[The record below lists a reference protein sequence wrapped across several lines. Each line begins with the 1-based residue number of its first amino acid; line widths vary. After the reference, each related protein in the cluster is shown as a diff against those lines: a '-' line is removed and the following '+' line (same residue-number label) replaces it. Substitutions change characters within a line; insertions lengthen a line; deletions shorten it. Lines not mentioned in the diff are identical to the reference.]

1 MIRKKQPHALA
12 QRLGAFFAAPTVA
25 DVVAPVAT
33 PRPRLPQFEKRRLA
47 RQLLATLSQAVLAET
62 GHSEGRG
69 HDRAGPRTR
78 RTPRR
83 D

>member
-1 MIRKKQPHALA
+1 MVRKKQPHALA

-25 DVVAPVAT
+25 DVVAPVA

-78 RTPRR
+78 RPPRR